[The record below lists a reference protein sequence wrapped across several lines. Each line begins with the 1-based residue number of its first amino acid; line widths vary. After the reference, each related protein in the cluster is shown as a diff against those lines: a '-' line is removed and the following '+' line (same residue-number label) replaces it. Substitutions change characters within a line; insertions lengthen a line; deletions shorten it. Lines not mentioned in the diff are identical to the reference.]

1 MGFFEA
7 TDEGSYPGKDYFR
20 EQAHH
25 NCGPNYTFSLQPLGE
40 GWELG
45 DRQVTCLQNSFGLSV
60 TDPLK
65 LDRLV
70 NRSSVRKGSCIN
82 HAPETGGSQVELV
95 DCSGTWEMRLLSRF
109 VVSNNGE
116 YPGEN
121 WFRRQ
126 AVDNCER
133 RRTNWLYPLQDSWS
147 AGDRTVECVQEN
159 LTGERGISS
168 ILDRLVDP
176 FLLNPNECFNLYE
189 TPTML
194 SSELT
199 PCAGEWQFQATQKGK
214 ITDGEYPGEEY
225 IAERIQELCGPESP
239 NQFRPERITWEL
251 GYRNIICLETKGS
264 DNPQAFEENTQYED
278 AMNRGIALY
287 DARQYEA
294 ALREFQRAQEIYG
307 STSEDA
313 ETWMG
318 LTHRGTRELPSGHT
332 ALLERHQNHDSG
344 WNRTRRADAYLWNGN
359 LEAAK
364 TDARAA
370 LEKPAESYE
379 GSDIEVDAELD
390 TGPSSRGTGQL
401 RRSPSTRN
409 KGENRSG
416 RQRVQAS
423 EGLSFLDDLTA
434 RITKKAENR
443 RFAAPTPDPL
453 SLPRKRQTINGDWV
467 YFGPECPS
475 GYGNC
480 ASITSEDVNFITAR
494 SIRRRGQA
502 DPQKSRHSHKLLGR
516 KPRLHLHRRCST
528 DRFGRNSP

>member
-168 ILDRLVDP
+168 ILDSLVDP

-264 DNPQAFEENTQYED
+264 DTPQAFEENTQYED
-278 AMNRGIALY
+278 AMDRGIALY
-287 DARQYEA
+287 DGGQYEA

-318 LTHRGTRELPSGHT
+318 LTQEELENYPAAIQHYSN
-332 ALLERHQNHDSG
+332 AIRINDSG
-344 WNRTRRADAYLWNGN
+344 WNRTRRAYAYLWNGN

-379 GSDIEVDAELD
+379 GSDIEVEANWTLALVQEELGNYEEALRHATRAR
-390 TGPSSRGTGQL
+390 TGAAVNGYSS
-401 RRSPSTRN
+401 
-409 KGENRSG
+409 E
-416 RQRVQAS
+416 
-423 EGLSFLDDLTA
+423 ELSFLDDLTA

-453 SLPRKRQTINGDWV
+453 SLPRKPQTTNGDWV

-480 ASITSEDVNFITAR
+480 ASITSEDVNFITLEAYEDGGRPIHKRADIRISCWEGSPNFTFTGDAR
-494 SIRRRGQA
+494 HRS
-502 DPQKSRHSHKLLGR
+502 LR
-516 KPRLHLHRRCST
+516 KEQS
-528 DRFGRNSP
+528 